1 MTMNINEV
9 KLETASKPSL
19 TIGRVFTRG
28 VDCVNYLLGEMEP
41 DMLVQR
47 TSAFAY
53 FTELDGVFY
62 AADTGN
68 KLLRALVEDDELIR
82 NQLQLPSPIKDWLYS
97 FWSRNVDDYIASG
110 YSGTVQEEIETP
122 CANNIIPWQNA
133 CKYFEDNYNYGL
145 IWTYL
150 LDNFFEPGD
159 CLDLLSEEDLQD
171 MEDRVDAWESDR
183 YLAITRI
190 TKHYFT
196 VGMRMDSLKAD
207 VQSTATAFAVFMDNY
222 DKLRDI

>member
-1 MTMNINEV
+1 MTMNIKDV
-9 KLETASKPSL
+9 ALQVPTKY
-19 TIGRVFTRG
+19 TIVVGRIFTKG
-28 VDCVNYLLGEMEP
+28 VDCVNYLLSEMEP
-41 DMLVQR
+41 DVLVQR
-47 TSAFAY
+47 TAAFAY
-53 FTELDGVFY
+53 FTELDGMFY
-62 AADTGN
+62 AADSGN
-68 KLLRALVEDDELIR
+68 KLLQALVEDDELIR
-82 NQLQLPSPIKDWLYS
+82 NQLQLPTPIKDWLYS
-97 FWSRNVDDYIASG
+97 IWSRNIDEYVGVDSK
-110 YSGTVQEEIETP
+110 TVLQEIIETP

-133 CKYFEDNYNYGL
+133 CKYFDDNYNYGL

-159 CLDLLSEEDLQD
+159 CLDLLSEDDLRE

-207 VQSTATAFAVFMDNY
+207 VHSTATAFAVFMDNY